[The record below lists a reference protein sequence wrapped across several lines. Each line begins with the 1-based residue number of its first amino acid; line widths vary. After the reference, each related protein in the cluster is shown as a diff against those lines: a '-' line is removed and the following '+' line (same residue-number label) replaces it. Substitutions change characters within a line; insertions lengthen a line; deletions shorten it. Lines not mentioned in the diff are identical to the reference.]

1 MSQSATERFHKLG
14 REALAARFE
23 HARIGKEVGFGAGRF
38 TAGEIVH
45 ARFPAK
51 QRAYIHKNVEDLI
64 FAASYFDAIGGS
76 FLELAPFRKQPRR
89 LGRVSIKAQ
98 HKVTQFFQIGRASCR
113 VRVSDLQEGRRR
125 HTRCLSDWSSDV
137 CSSDLASLSWLHF
150 ANSRAVW
157 AGSAS
162 KPSIR

>member
-98 HKVTQFFQIGRASCR
+98 HKVTQYFQVLVPARLSVLSGLVRRGRLTKYHPLRSCR
-113 VRVSDLQEGRRR
+113 RSE
-125 HTRCLSDWSSDV
+125 
-137 CSSDLASLSWLHF
+137 
-150 ANSRAVW
+150 
-157 AGSAS
+157 
-162 KPSIR
+162 